1 MIRHGADHVFASK
14 ESDITDEDIDQILQR
29 GKKKTDEINQKM
41 EKLGESNLKNFT
53 MDTEYSCYKFEGE
66 DFRYA
71 HDEITR
77 SRARNYIYF
86 FFVFLTR
93 FMVDHWSAQLFF
105 RMHATHMDLCL
116 SVCRPVT
123 LGFYMGF

>member
-14 ESDITDEDIDQILQR
+14 ESDVTDDDIDQILQR

-53 MDTEYSCYKFEGE
+53 MDTDYSCYKFEGE

-71 HDEITR
+71 TAEARKRSSEMAREGTR
-77 SRARNYIYF
+77 VHEREKAR
-86 FFVFLTR
+86 
-93 FMVDHWSAQLFF
+93 
-105 RMHATHMDLCL
+105 
-116 SVCRPVT
+116 
-123 LGFYMGF
+123 